1 MGIFDTMLSHADT
14 LVNALLLPLLGFF
27 FFLDSK
33 RRKEAAEAS
42 KAESENITQ
51 YAAQWKV
58 LYEEKEEVVKELNAK
73 IDQLYLEKREDRT
86 EMNGLISKNQEL
98 SLKVQSLEFYRC
110 EVRGCTN
117 RKPPNELM

>member
-1 MGIFDTMLSHADT
+1 MGLFDTILSHADT
-14 LVNALLLPLLGFF
+14 LVNALLLPLFGFF

-33 RRKEAAEAS
+33 RRKEAAAAS

-51 YAAQWKV
+51 YAAQWKA
-58 LYEEKEEVVKELNAK
+58 LYDEKEEVIKELNSK
-73 IDQLYLEKREDRT
+73 IDRMYVEKREDRT
-86 EMNGLISKNQEL
+86 EMDALMAKNQEL

-110 EVRGCTN
+110 EVRGCIN

>member
-1 MGIFDTMLSHADT
+1 MGVFETILSHADT

-33 RRKEAAEAS
+33 RRKEAAAAA
-42 KAESENITQ
+42 KAESDNITQ

-73 IDQLYLEKREDRT
+73 IDRLYAEKREDRE
-86 EMNGLISKNQEL
+86 EMNGLITKNQEL

-110 EVRGCTN
+110 EVRGCIN
-117 RKPPNELM
+117 RRPPNDML

>member
-1 MGIFDTMLSHADT
+1 MGIFETILSHADT

-58 LYEEKEEVVKELNAK
+58 LYEEKEETVKELNAK
-73 IDQLYLEKREDRT
+73 IDQLYAEKREERA
-86 EMNGLISKNQEL
+86 EMNNLVSKNQEL
-98 SLKVQSLEFYRC
+98 TLKMQSLEFYKC
-110 EVRGCTN
+110 EVRACIN
-117 RKPPNELM
+117 RRPPNDLL